1 MPISL
6 TPFIDLFFAL
16 GALLWMTSPEQIKR
30 MKSLLKPLVAPGLL
44 HPAGEQVLFDF
55 VMCFYV
61 L

>member
-1 MPISL
+1 MLISS
-6 TPFIDLFFAL
+6 TPFIDLF
-16 GALLWMTSPEQIKR
+16 LLQASLLCMTSPEYMKG
-30 MKSLLKPLVAPGLL
+30 MKSLLEPLVAAGPL